1 MASKKAKRQF
11 PKTLYVDWAEGTQD
25 EDDYFNTWENAD
37 EIANV
42 IMDDEA
48 LATEVIAVY
57 ELKYVATVEKK
68 IILTPKK

>member
-11 PKTLYVDWAEGTQD
+11 PKTIYLDWAEGTQD
-25 EDDYFNTWENAD
+25 EDDYFNTYEDVNEMVNAL
-37 EIANV
+37 
-42 IMDDEA
+42 DDET

-68 IILTPKK
+68 IVLIPKK

>member
-1 MASKKAKRQF
+1 MVSKKAKRQF

-25 EDDYFNTWENAD
+25 EDDYFNTWEDVD
-37 EIANV
+37 EMANV
-42 IMDDEA
+42 MDDET
-48 LATEVIAVY
+48 LAAEVIAVY

>member
-11 PKTLYVDWAEGTQD
+11 PKTIYLDWAEGTQD
-25 EDDYFNTWENAD
+25 EDDYFNTYEDVNEMVNAL
-37 EIANV
+37 
-42 IMDDEA
+42 DDET

-68 IILTPKK
+68 IVLTPKK